1 MKRILFTLLVL
12 FMVVSVNAYT
22 IYPKPQ
28 SITTNGGEISIQNR
42 INVVI
47 EEGVNENVKT
57 FITEAL
63 EENGIKPVFKRYV
76 STLKYLYVGVN
87 GSGKEADSYA
97 TSCGLSRSVFTSGSN
112 KFDPYLLHIASDGTM
127 VILGDNNNSVFYG
140 VSTLRQ
146 MLNSNYTVTPA
157 TVQDYS
163 YTQYRG
169 LVEGFYGMPF
179 TVDQILSMLDF
190 FKLYK
195 LNTFIYGP
203 KADPYHAGSWNE
215 DYPISLTD
223 AERKKGL
230 LTQEDF
236 RIITAK
242 AKECNVNFVWAIHP
256 GLHGGMSFDS
266 KSAMDPGIEKIMD
279 KFDRMYNLGVRGFGV
294 FIDDMSFVPSAEMTA
309 YLPAQVQAKLKAKY
323 NTSTATA
330 NEKVSPLF
338 FVPTAYSIAHTTS
351 SLTQLSSID
360 KDVVIAFTGDNVWS
374 NISAS
379 SCNTMKSVLGRNPL
393 FWWNNNCNDNYDDRL
408 YMGHMNY
415 RYTAQNA
422 PITALGG
429 VVYNP
434 MQEASASKVFLFG
447 GADYCWNT
455 ASFNSEQNW
464 NACFSYLFPGNQE
477 LATAFK
483 TFCINVDATQEPLE
497 LINLYSSF
505 KNSYTGVSSLPSSTS
520 QLISKTNE
528 IYNACMKVEEMK
540 NSEVEEETL
549 MYEDIKCWNGKLAS
563 MSNIIKGALTWMQ
576 SPGSLT
582 EWTDYANISGEY
594 SKLHKDST
602 FIAYTVEGT
611 GDEASPRYFEVHPAQ
626 QNMEPFVDYLMT
638 LYPAYAP
645 ALPSRNRTP
654 EIVHNL
660 SYLPS
665 GVTLSSTTSAIILQN
680 LSNVNLSSGD
690 YVGINMNKKN
700 EVTVSVSS
708 NALPGEFFYEYSIN
722 GKEWFSF
729 TPDGTTPIELAY
741 VRVRNVS
748 REVAKPIGVASLTIN
763 IPKSGI
769 LTPVNVETNIPQYEN
784 NAVANV
790 INYSNDHFFWSSRA
804 QQAGDYIRVDLGAS
818 RSIYKVEITFDSN
831 DQPTGDCAIQISTN
845 GSSWQNIATFVD
857 DDIVDKTFSVVGS
870 NVGRYVQFKMN
881 SAVGD
886 NWLKVVKIKVYEGKE
901 IAVSRDN
908 SGAYTAALDDRSLA
922 TSYQAQKEGWLEYE
936 FTENLNFETI
946 EIYHNSKYED
956 TNEELPTI
964 SIKADGEW
972 YDMGY
977 LNNPLTELDVR
988 GLKNISVMK
997 FEWNSVNKPDIYDV
1011 VVKGTAYVG
1020 DHDLTGVEEAEAIA
1034 EEKIYFEGDNMV
1046 ISGVTGKVTVCNAAG
1061 VVIMQTVVTDNIEL
1075 PISTKGVYIVT
1086 TQKGSYKVVRY

>member
-1 MKRILFTLLVL
+1 MKRIFITLLAL
-12 FMVVSVNAYT
+12 FMVVTINAYQ

-28 SITTNGGEISIQNR
+28 SITTNGGEITIQNR
-42 INVVI
+42 MNVVI

-63 EENGIKPVFKRYV
+63 EAKGIKPVFKRYV

-87 GSGKEADSYA
+87 GSGGDADSYA
-97 TSCGLSRSVFTSGSN
+97 TSCGLSRSVFSSGNN
-112 KFDPYLLHIASDGTM
+112 KFDPYLLHIANDGTM

-140 VSTLRQ
+140 VSTLSQ
-146 MLNSNYTVTPA
+146 MLNSNYTITPA

-190 FKLYK
+190 FKKYK

-203 KADPYHAGSWNE
+203 KADPYHAGSWDE

-230 LTQEDF
+230 LTQDDF
-236 RIITAK
+236 RTITAK

-266 KSAMDPGIEKIMD
+266 KSAMNPGIEKIMD

-330 NEKVSPLF
+330 EEKVSPLF

-351 SLTQLSSID
+351 SLTQLASID

-415 RYTAQNA
+415 RYSAQNA

-429 VVYNP
+429 VVFNP
-434 MQEASASKVFLFG
+434 MQEASASKVFMFG

-464 NACFSYLFPGNQE
+464 NDCFSYLFPNNPE
-477 LATAFK
+477 LAAAFK
-483 TFCINVDATQEPLE
+483 TFCINVDATQEPYE
-497 LINLYSSF
+497 MISLYASF
-505 KNSYTGVSSLPSSTS
+505 KDSYSNNSMPSSTS
-520 QLISKTNE
+520 QLISKTKE
-528 IYNACMKVEEMK
+528 IYDACMKVEEMK
-540 NSEVEEETL
+540 TSEIEDEQL

-563 MSNIIKGALTWMQ
+563 MTNIINKALSWMK
-576 SPGSLT
+576 SPGTLT
-582 EWTDYANISGEY
+582 DWITYANVSGEY
-594 SKLHKDST
+594 SKLHKDSAY
-602 FIAYTVEGT
+602 IAYTVEGT
-611 GDEASPRYFEVHPAQ
+611 GTEASPRYFEVHPAQ
-626 QNMEPFVDYLMT
+626 QSMEPFVDYLMT
-638 LYPAYAP
+638 LYPEYAP
-645 ALPSRNRTP
+645 TLPQRNRTA

-660 SYLPS
+660 LSLPS
-665 GVTLSSTTSAIILQN
+665 GVTLSSSSSAITLQN
-680 LSNVNLSSGD
+680 LSNVSLGSGD

-708 NALPGEFFYEYSIN
+708 NALPSEFFYEYSIN
-722 GKEWFSF
+722 GKEWFNF

-748 REVAKPIGVASLTIN
+748 REVTKPIGVSSLTIN

-769 LTPVNVETNIPQYEN
+769 LTPVNVETNIPQYGN
-784 NAVANV
+784 NAVSNV
-790 INYSNDHFFWSSRA
+790 INYSNDHYFWSSRA

-818 RSIYKVEITFDSN
+818 KSVYKVEITFDSN
-831 DQPTGDCAIQISTN
+831 DQPSGDCAIQISTN
-845 GSSWQNIATFVD
+845 GSLWQNLATFTNA
-857 DDIVDKTFSVVGS
+857 DITDKAFSVTESSVA
-870 NVGRYVQFKMN
+870 RYVQFKLN
-881 SAVGD
+881 SAVGN
-886 NWLKVVKIKVYEGKE
+886 NWMKVIKIKVYEGKE
-901 IAVSRDN
+901 IAVAYDN
-908 SGAYTAALDDRSLA
+908 NGTYSAALDDRSLA
-922 TSYQAQKEGWLEYE
+922 TSYQAMNAGWLEYE

-972 YDMGY
+972 HDMGY

-988 GLKNISVMK
+988 GLKNISIMK
-997 FEWNSVNKPDIYDV
+997 FEWNSVNRPDIYDIV
-1011 VVKGTAYVG
+1011 VNGTPFVG
-1020 DHDLTGVEEAEAIA
+1020 DHDITGVEEWEATA
-1034 EEKIYFEGDNMV
+1034 EEKIYFEGDNLTL
-1046 ISGVTGKVTVCNAAG
+1046 SGVTGMVTVCNAAG
-1061 VVIMQTVVTDNIEL
+1061 VVIMQGVATDNIEISL
-1075 PISTKGVYIVT
+1075 PTKGVYIVT
-1086 TQKGSYKVVRY
+1086 TQKGSYKVIRN